1 MSGTI
6 VIDAATFVDVRTV
19 DFLRIVEALRAE
31 RGGAA
36 AIDRLLDSVDECGL
50 NMICADE
57 LDAAGLAAFG
67 AILERLRRTVRE
79 DDPFGAFLADLAS
92 TIRAD
97 ARLLSNPKMR
107 PQA

>member
-31 RGGAA
+31 RGGSA
-36 AIDRLLDSVDECGL
+36 AIDRLLDSADESGL

-57 LDAAGLAAFG
+57 LDPAGLAAFG
-67 AILERLRRTVRE
+67 AILERLRRTVHE
-79 DDPFGAFLADLAS
+79 GDSFGGFLADLAS
-92 TIRAD
+92 TIRTD
-97 ARLLSNPKMR
+97 ERLLSNPKMR
-107 PQA
+107 PHA